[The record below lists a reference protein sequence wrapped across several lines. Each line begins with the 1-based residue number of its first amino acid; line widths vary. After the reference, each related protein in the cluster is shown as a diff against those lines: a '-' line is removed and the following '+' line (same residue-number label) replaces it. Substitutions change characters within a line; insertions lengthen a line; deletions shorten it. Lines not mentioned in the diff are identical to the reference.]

1 MIEVKLK
8 KGERVDK
15 ALRRLKKRM
24 SKEGIMED
32 VRSRRYYVKPSQKK
46 QIKQKEQKFKNYLR
60 NKNNVYWML

>member
-60 NKNNVYWML
+60 NKNNVY

>member
-24 SKEGIMED
+24 SREGIMED

-60 NKNNVYWML
+60 NKNNVY